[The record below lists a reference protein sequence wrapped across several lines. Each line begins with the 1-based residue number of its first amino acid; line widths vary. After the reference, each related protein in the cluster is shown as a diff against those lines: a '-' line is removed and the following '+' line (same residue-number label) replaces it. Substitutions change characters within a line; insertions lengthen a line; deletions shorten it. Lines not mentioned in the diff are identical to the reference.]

1 MNNSGF
7 ASNIF
12 LIDFY
17 FTFLQAAV
25 SMLKQEYDED
35 KIPLPEALKLAIR
48 VLNKTL
54 DVTKLTKEKG
64 NELREL
70 AI

>member
-1 MNNSGF
+1 M
-7 ASNIF
+7 
-12 LIDFY
+12 
-17 FTFLQAAV
+17 

-35 KIPLPEALKLAIR
+35 KIPLPEALKLAVR

-70 AI
+70 A